1 MCGGLVLFHPCCY
14 GFPKQLRMSDM
25 RTFRGN
31 DNYQFSGENMPQ
43 RRTAIKDLR
52 KTHTRHLHN
61 LQIKTDL
68 KKTVKN
74 FLAATTND
82 STRQEGTAKK
92 EDAQELLKKIYKKFD
107 KAANRHVL
115 HKKTAAR
122 RKSRFARTLGTL
134 ATSK

>member
-52 KTHTRHLHN
+52 KAHTKHLHN

-68 KKTVKN
+68 KKTIKK
-74 FLAATTND
+74 FTTAATD
-82 STRQEGTAKK
+82 KK
-92 EDAQELLKKIYKKFD
+92 ADAIELLKEVYKKFD
-107 KAANRHVL
+107 KAAKRNVL

-122 RKSRFARTLGTL
+122 RKSRFAKLL
-134 ATSK
+134 AAKKQP